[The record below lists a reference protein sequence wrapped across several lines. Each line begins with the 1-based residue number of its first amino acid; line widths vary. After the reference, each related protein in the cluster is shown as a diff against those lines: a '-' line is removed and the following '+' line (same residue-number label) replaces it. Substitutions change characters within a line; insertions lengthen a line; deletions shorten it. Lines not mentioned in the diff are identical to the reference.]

1 LKNTPL
7 SIDVEGI
14 AVASM
19 SPLQA
24 PGIFGT
30 KLDTPDA
37 DGFIADG
44 DAPFCKEIF
53 DEWSGTPAVTEVE
66 TIVQPDRVAAD
77 IGGKSVPL
85 ISIHGPILAIWAS

>member
-1 LKNTPL
+1 MTKVE
-7 SIDVEGI
+7 SIIQPDG
-14 AVASM
+14 VASM

-53 DEWSGTPAVTEVE
+53 DIAVTEVE